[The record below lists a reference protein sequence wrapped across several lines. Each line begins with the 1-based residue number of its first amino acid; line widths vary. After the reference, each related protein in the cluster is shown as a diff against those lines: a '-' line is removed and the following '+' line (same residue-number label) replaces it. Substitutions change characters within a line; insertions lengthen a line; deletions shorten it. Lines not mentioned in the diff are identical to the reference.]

1 MHDISAGASCQP
13 GEPATTASAPS
24 DVSVETHAA
33 EGNDGARQSRVPSKG
48 RPLFIEICAGTAML
62 SRCFKDA
69 GFDSIAID
77 HSKNR
82 FQPLAHICN
91 IDLTTSHGWEFL
103 DHLISH
109 YNVIFVHAAPPCG
122 TCSRAREI
130 KLSGKCPKPLRTEQE
145 PEGIATLQG
154 DDRERVLAANAI
166 YSGLCNF
173 LQKCHRLNIP
183 WSVENPARSLLWDTP
198 WFQPLLQA
206 ASFYNFEACAW
217 GSKRKTD
224 KSFLSTLPQMCQLQA
239 QCPGDHEH
247 EPYGR
252 RRDSSGKLV
261 YATADEAAYPRELA
275 KQVVHIVSH
284 ALQLFPDPSQ
294 ATTAN
299 TPMNAAGTVA
309 TAKQP
314 RRGQRMAPILSEFAA
329 VTTIS
334 ARNHHWTPNND

>member
-1 MHDISAGASCQP
+1 MNDRVQDGVSLCADAGGKTKPSHPHKTMHDPTAFDDCQP
-13 GEPATTASAPS
+13 GEPASTASTPAKTAE
-24 DVSVETHAA
+24 ETHPA
-33 EGNDGARQSRVPSKG
+33 EGNDGNKQSDVPSRG

-62 SRCFKDA
+62 SRCFKEA

-91 IDLTTSHGWEFL
+91 VDLTTSHGWEVL
-103 DHLISH
+103 DHLVSH

-130 KLSGKCPKPLRTEQE
+130 KLSGKCPQPLRTEDE
-145 PEGIATLQG
+145 PAGISWLQG
-154 DDRERVLAANAI
+154 DDLERVRAANAI
-166 YSGLCNF
+166 YSGLSTF
-173 LQKCHRLNIP
+173 LQKRNQLGIP
-183 WSVENPARSLLWDTP
+183 WSVENPAHSLLWVTP
-198 WFQPLLQA
+198 WFQPLLKV

-217 GSKRKTD
+217 GSNRKTD

-239 QCPGDHEH
+239 QCPGNHEH

-252 RRDSSGKLV
+252 KRDSSGRIV

-284 ALQLFPDPSQ
+284 ALQIFPDSSQ

-299 TPMNAAGTVA
+299 TPVNAAGTVSSSCHYNFC
-309 TAKQP
+309 T
-314 RRGQRMAPILSEFAA
+314 
-329 VTTIS
+329 
-334 ARNHHWTPNND
+334 